1 MTFENIMKEIEK
13 VCRNNNVKHLYLFG
27 SYAKGNNQKG
37 SDIDIVVKGV
47 DNIIK
52 LKEEIDRI
60 ATTTE
65 FNGTRLLAG
74 NRDLGPEL
82 SNKADRFPLDIH
94 VGKNFFEGADQS
106 ESPVNII
113 KID

>member
-1 MTFENIMKEIEK
+1 MNMTFENIMNEIEK

-60 ATTTE
+60 KTLETI
-65 FNGTRLLAG
+65 
-74 NRDLGPEL
+74 
-82 SNKADRFPLDIH
+82 DIFDYETC
-94 VGKNFFEGADQS
+94 K
-106 ESPVNII
+106 SPYLKEDIDKYAKII
-113 KID
+113 Y